1 MANEIQKARQLT
13 QRERLLPGYS
23 RCYWV
28 TDAGQKIWEP
38 RILCIQKSWREI
50 EHLSVVEGLR
60 SCCPTEMNAEE
71 LVSFANQ
78 YPQVTLYFL
87 NSSSDPPY
95 IHLSP
100 YSNSCELHKNIN
112 YSLMILKQD
121 GKQQLLRDAEVA
133 INKRILG
140 SHKKLGMF
148 FGYPSCCCD
157 FFQKKKKIIDS
168 TWDMALNTI
177 PSKASSD
184 LIEIVCT
191 PETNTFLRNIGL
203 RAVPHWPCSF
213 SCDDTIRNGVEFMN
227 IGKKYGFSNE
237 MAWLKEILSLP
248 VHWSTLHGI
257 EEIKTPLFKIL
268 TRTYY
273 PMPKKYVIRATFL
286 RL

>member
-1 MANEIQKARQLT
+1 MANEIQQARQLT
-13 QRERLLPGYS
+13 QRERLLPGYT

-28 TDAGQKIWEP
+28 NDRGQKIWEP
-38 RILCIQKSWREI
+38 RILHIQKSWREI

-60 SCCPTEMNAEE
+60 ACCPTEMNAEE

-78 YPQVTLYFL
+78 YPQVILYLL
-87 NSSSDPPY
+87 NSSSDPL
-95 IHLSP
+95 LSP
-100 YSNSCELHKNIN
+100 YSNSCELHKNVN
-112 YSLMILKQD
+112 YLVMILKQD
-121 GKQQLLRDAEVA
+121 GKQQLLRDAE
-133 INKRILG
+133 RIL
-140 SHKKLGMF
+140 SSRKKLGMF

-157 FFQKKKKIIDS
+157 FFQKNMNEKFINS
-168 TWDMALNTI
+168 TWNMALNTI

-184 LIEIVCT
+184 LIEIVCA
-191 PETNTFLRNIGL
+191 PETNTFLRTIGL

-237 MAWLKEILSLP
+237 MAWLKEVLSLP
-248 VHWSTLHGI
+248 VQWRTLHGI

>member
-1 MANEIQKARQLT
+1 
-13 QRERLLPGYS
+13 
-23 RCYWV
+23 V
-28 TDAGQKIWEP
+28 F
-38 RILCIQKSWREI
+38 
-50 EHLSVVEGLR
+50 
-60 SCCPTEMNAEE
+60 EE
-71 LVSFANQ
+71 DISHHV
-78 YPQVTLYFL
+78 
-87 NSSSDPPY
+87 
-95 IHLSP
+95 
-100 YSNSCELHKNIN
+100 N
-112 YSLMILKQD
+112 YSVMIIKQD

-140 SHKKLGMF
+140 SHKELGMF

-157 FFQKKKKIIDS
+157 FFQKKKVNEKFIGS

-177 PSKASSD
+177 PSKASGD
-184 LIEIVCT
+184 LIEIVCA
-191 PETNTFLRNIGL
+191 PETNTFLRTIGL

-248 VHWSTLHGI
+248 VQCRTLHGI

-273 PMPKKYVIRATFL
+273 PMPIKYVIRATFL